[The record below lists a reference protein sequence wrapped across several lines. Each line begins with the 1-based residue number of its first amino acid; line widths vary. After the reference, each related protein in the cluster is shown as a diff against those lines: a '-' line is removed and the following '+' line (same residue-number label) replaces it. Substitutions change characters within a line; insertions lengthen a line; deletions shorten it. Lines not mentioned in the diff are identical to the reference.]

1 MAKTPIEL
9 GALARSHCMTA
20 IQVCRGIMNNDKT
33 PPQVKLQAASI
44 IMDRGL
50 GKPAQALTVEAQ
62 HTHTLALDNDELT
75 RRLASMLY
83 RADQLTGPVIDITPV
98 ESST

>member
-9 GALARSHCMTA
+9 GALARSHCKTA

-50 GKPAQALTVEAQ
+50 GKPAQAVTVEAE
-62 HTHTLALDNDELT
+62 HTHVLAMEDSEIT
-75 RRLASMLY
+75 RRLASMLW
-83 RADQLTGPVIDITPV
+83 RADQLAGPVVDITLV
-98 ESST
+98 ST